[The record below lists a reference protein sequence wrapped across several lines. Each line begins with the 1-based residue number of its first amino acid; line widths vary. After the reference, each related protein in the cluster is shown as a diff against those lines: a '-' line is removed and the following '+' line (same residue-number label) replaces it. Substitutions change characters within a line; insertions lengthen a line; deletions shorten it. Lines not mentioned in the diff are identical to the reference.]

1 MVEPNGRLS
10 PWPRPHRARG
20 PAWWRRRAGWGA
32 LLLALLLHGVTFE
45 WLGPLFDGPARPA
58 PSMQRLQATYT
69 RQLAPTDPAAEAA
82 PAAARTPARRSAA
95 RPVAAQARRLS
106 AAELDAER
114 ADRLA
119 RAREQ
124 LKATQLQTPDPADPA
139 ASAPPAATESFPI
152 AADPASA
159 AATSAAQ
166 APAPSASAAAAQ
178 TEASAASAAST
189 DTAPTALAS
198 DSDGDRDGPQLSDGR
213 PWPASTRLRYAMNGW
228 YNGEVLGQAQVEFLR
243 QGWRYQVHLDVTI
256 GPGFAPL
263 ATRRMSSE
271 GRIDSQGLVPSRFD
285 QLTWQVIGRSRSARL
300 VFDDLGITL
309 SRGQRVP
316 PAPGVQDSASQF
328 IQMVYLL
335 TTRPELREP
344 GRSIEF
350 PLALPHRVD
359 RWAYDVVANENL
371 ETPLGPQPT
380 VHVKPRRAASPD
392 ALSVEI
398 WYAPQLQWL
407 PVRIFIRQDANTWM
421 DLKLDRP
428 PEQSAS

>member
-1 MVEPNGRLS
+1 
-10 PWPRPHRARG
+10 
-20 PAWWRRRAGWGA
+20 
-32 LLLALLLHGVTFE
+32 
-45 WLGPLFDGPARPA
+45 
-58 PSMQRLQATYT
+58 
-69 RQLAPTDPAAEAA
+69 
-82 PAAARTPARRSAA
+82 
-95 RPVAAQARRLS
+95 
-106 AAELDAER
+106 
-114 ADRLA
+114 
-119 RAREQ
+119 
-124 LKATQLQTPDPADPA
+124 
-139 ASAPPAATESFPI
+139 
-152 AADPASA
+152 
-159 AATSAAQ
+159 
-166 APAPSASAAAAQ
+166 
-178 TEASAASAAST
+178 
-189 DTAPTALAS
+189 
-198 DSDGDRDGPQLSDGR
+198 
-213 PWPASTRLRYAMNGW
+213 MNGW

-271 GRIDSQGLVPSRFD
+271 GRIDGQGLVPSRFD

-300 VFDDLGITL
+300 EFDDQGITL
-309 SRGQRVP
+309 QRGQRVP
-316 PAPGVQDSASQF
+316 SAPGVQDSASQF

-359 RWAYDVVANENL
+359 RWAYDVVASEKL
-371 ETPLGPQPT
+371 DTPLGPQPT

>member
-1 MVEPNGRLS
+1 MVEPKRRLS
-10 PWPRPHRARG
+10 LSPHPHRARD
-20 PAWWRRRAGWGA
+20 PAWWRRRAGWAA
-32 LLLALLLHGVTFE
+32 LLGALLLHGMTFE
-45 WLGPLFDGPARPA
+45 WLGPLFDTPPRPA

-69 RQLAPTDPAAEAA
+69 RQLAAAEPPAEAA
-82 PAAARTPARRSAA
+82 PAAPRTAARRSAA
-95 RPVAAQARRLS
+95 RPGAAQARRLS
-106 AAELDAER
+106 PSELDAER
-114 ADRLA
+114 AERLA

-124 LKATQLQTPDPADPA
+124 LQAAQLSTPVPSDPA
-139 ASAPPAATESFPI
+139 ASAPPPAPETAAAVPAQGVAT
-152 AADPASA
+152 AASA
-159 AATSAAQ
+159 AAEEAS
-166 APAPSASAAAAQ
+166 PPSAAA
-178 TEASAASAAST
+178 S
-189 DTAPTALAS
+189 DPAPTALAS
-198 DSDGDRDGPQLSDGR
+198 GGSGDGPLLGEGR

-271 GRIDSQGLVPSRFD
+271 GRIDGQGLVPSRFD

-300 VFDDLGITL
+300 EFDDQGITL
-309 SRGQRVP
+309 QRGQRVP

-359 RWAYDVVANENL
+359 RWAYDVVASEKL
-371 ETPLGPQPT
+371 DTPLGPQPT